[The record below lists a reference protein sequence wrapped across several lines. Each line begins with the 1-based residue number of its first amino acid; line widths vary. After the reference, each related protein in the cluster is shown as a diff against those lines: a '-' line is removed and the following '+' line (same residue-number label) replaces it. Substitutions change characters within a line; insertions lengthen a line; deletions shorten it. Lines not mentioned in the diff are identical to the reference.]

1 MVRRVFRR
9 ITEAILN
16 ADQTT
21 INTWCISIDKE
32 IEYAKKQAQVK
43 EKILEA
49 YDNDVQVKKLAE
61 ITGIPQGTIYGWVEA
76 RKKKEAESDA
86 KTKTNS

>member
-49 YDNDVQVKKLAE
+49 YDNDVLVKKLAG
-61 ITGIPQGTIYGWVEA
+61 ISGIPESTIYGWIEA
-76 RKKKEAESDA
+76 RKKKEAESHA
-86 KTKTNS
+86 QT